1 MNISLT
7 EESSEWYC
15 PPLLP
20 FLIPSPLI
28 HLHLYY
34 SLLFLSGKK
43 VSNRGTIFPMSQAWV
58 KHSCPPG
65 NEWKVV
71 IESQIRKGSEST
83 LSISFLKMEKSGEN
97 D

>member
-20 FLIPSPLI
+20 FLIPSRLI

-43 VSNRGTIFPMSQAWV
+43 YMHPKVSNRGTIFPMSQAWV
-58 KHSCPPG
+58 EHS
-65 NEWKVV
+65 
-71 IESQIRKGSEST
+71 
-83 LSISFLKMEKSGEN
+83 
-97 D
+97 

>member
-15 PPLLP
+15 TLLS

-43 VSNRGTIFPMSQAWV
+43 YMHPTVSNRGTIFPMSQTRV
-58 KHSCPPG
+58 DHS
-65 NEWKVV
+65 
-71 IESQIRKGSEST
+71 
-83 LSISFLKMEKSGEN
+83 
-97 D
+97 